1 MNLTGRCLWSTMGP
15 GLHFYDGHFGS
26 CFHVFCKKNMVG
38 CRVLYQKENIPE
50 VGVKAEV
57 FCRHPEMLSN
67 GC

>member
-1 MNLTGRCLWSTMGP
+1 MMDILEV
-15 GLHFYDGHFGS
+15 
-26 CFHVFCKKNMVG
+26 VFMFSVKKNMVG